1 MKRSLGGKKKSVHT
15 IFERGERLAVIR
27 RSKTL
32 ASISHRCQCLISC
45 GPGLLIFGLGSSLA
59 FDREPP
65 KIAYQSGEMRQY
77 STYCVLRT
85 RLVILRVTGSNARH
99 PGSFSRR
106 TSYFSNGPRRFLA
119 LGADYWHCDSTTTHT
134 CVRAIMLCMLVSAYA
149 IATQSTDRTSRRL
162 SSLLCTPHTEH
173 ENCQIRNLPIPPQTN
188 MSCGRQGAWP

>member
-1 MKRSLGGKKKSVHT
+1 MGGKKKIRST

-65 KIAYQSGEMRQY
+65 KIAYQSGEMLQY
-77 STYCVLRT
+77 STYCVQ
-85 RLVILRVTGSNARH
+85 VRVTWSNARH

-119 LGADYWHCDSTTTHT
+119 LGADYWHCDFTTTHT
-134 CVRAIMLCMLVSAYA
+134 CVLSCYVCLSL
-149 IATQSTDRTSRRL
+149 RTRL
-162 SSLLCTPHTEH
+162 LHKAPTAPPGDFLLCSVPRILRTEH
-173 ENCQIRNLPIPPQTN
+173 ENSQIRNLPIPPQTN
-188 MSCGRQGAWP
+188 MSCGRQVAWS